1 MEHAGTPCPFEGKIG
16 GAAKQQWK
24 KYDIERPDYDRYTD
38 KLKKREYINQKL
50 SKEAQKKIN
59 AIKKAEQ
66 KKAEI
71 ETKRK
76 MKELEKLQ
84 HKLL

>member
-1 MEHAGTPCPFEGKIG
+1 M
-16 GAAKQQWK
+16 
-24 KYDIERPDYDRYTD
+24 R
-38 KLKKREYINQKL
+38 L
-50 SKEAQKKIN
+50 
-59 AIKKAEQ
+59 KKAEQ

-84 HKLL
+84 EEIKKEEKS